1 MLMGSFIKD
10 KYFYYRQVCW
20 WGQVL
25 LSGTCMLVGSL
36 LGTCMLVGSFI
47 GVRDAGG
54 GYNGLSHDLSD
65 YEQCILNTTI
75 QKVEEE

>member
-1 MLMGSFIKD
+1 
-10 KYFYYRQVCW
+10 
-20 WGQVL
+20 
-25 LSGTCMLVGSL
+25 
-36 LGTCMLVGSFI
+36 MLVGSFI
-47 GVRDAGG
+47 GVRDAGE